1 MQKLSLL
8 NNNNSVFQV
17 DLVRYFSYD
26 SEDYLIYTLNE
37 TDEKGYL
44 KLYLVEILE
53 ELGEL
58 VCYTI
63 NDDDNWQKMQ
73 DVIKKVIKEIKNK
86 KRELLVDKNPLEI
99 DKLKI
104 VNPRYFK
111 LDKKLVDILCLDY
124 LENVSDV
131 DIDVD
136 LDELD
141 DMVIEAIPLPDDEV
155 IILEN
160 GEDSNMIENNEVIE
174 TPIVSEPINENIEEL
189 PVEPVVTPEMP
200 QEEINQVSIEEPVVE
215 NNEVETT
222 EPVITPE
229 APIEPEVQQ
238 VVDNSNVSDEINY
251 KELYFALK
259 EEKEADN
266 KLLDEMMNQL
276 VEYQTKYGPLK

>member
-1 MQKLSLL
+1 MRKLSLTD
-8 NNNNSVFQV
+8 NYNSVFEV

-53 ELGEL
+53 ELGEK

-73 DVIKKVIKEIKNK
+73 DIIKKVIKEIKNG
-86 KRELLVDKNPLEI
+86 KRELLNDKNPLEI
-99 DKLKI
+99 EKIKI

-111 LDKKLVDILCLDY
+111 LDKKLVDILCLNY
-124 LENVSDV
+124 FENASDLSSV
-131 DIDVD
+131 DID

-141 DMVIEAIPLPDDEV
+141 DLVIEAIPLPDSEV

-160 GEDSNMIENNEVIE
+160 GEDNIM
-174 TPIVSEPINENIEEL
+174 NEN
-189 PVEPVVTPEMP
+189 VK
-200 QEEINQVSIEEPVVE
+200 EITTPVVE
-215 NNEVETT
+215 NN
-222 EPVITPE
+222 
-229 APIEPEVQQ
+229 
-238 VVDNSNVSDEINY
+238 NVSDEINY

-259 EEKEADN
+259 EEKEAND
-266 KLLDEMMNQL
+266 KLIEEMMMQL
-276 VEYQTKYGPLK
+276 LKYKEKYGEIE